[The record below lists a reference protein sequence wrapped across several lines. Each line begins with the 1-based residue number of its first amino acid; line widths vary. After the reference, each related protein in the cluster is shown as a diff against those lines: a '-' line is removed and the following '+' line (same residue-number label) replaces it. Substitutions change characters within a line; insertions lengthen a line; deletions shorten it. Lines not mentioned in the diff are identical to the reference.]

1 MPDKKLSVMIQ
12 EVYLDY
18 VVDFKHLSRQ
28 RIVCSWRG
36 QIGKN
41 RWRNWPKIHG
51 SGQIIMIF
59 SSEYFILDISLWIF
73 LKKSD
78 KKEQKM
84 AKNGQKL
91 INIFWN
97 VDIKINGLRVTC
109 NR

>member
-1 MPDKKLSVMIQ
+1 M
-12 EVYLDY
+12 
-18 VVDFKHLSRQ
+18 
-28 RIVCSWRG
+28 CGWRG

-41 RWRNWPKIHG
+41 RWRKWPKTHG
-51 SGQIIMIF
+51 SGQIFMIF

-73 LKKSD
+73 LKESD
-78 KKEQKM
+78 KKEQKI

-97 VDIKINGLRVTC
+97 VNIKINGLRVTC

>member
-1 MPDKKLSVMIQ
+1 
-12 EVYLDY
+12 
-18 VVDFKHLSRQ
+18 
-28 RIVCSWRG
+28 
-36 QIGKN
+36 
-41 RWRNWPKIHG
+41 
-51 SGQIIMIF
+51 MIF

-97 VDIKINGLRVTC
+97 VDIKINGLRVHAIDKALSQQYSIITYIYVC
-109 NR
+109 RRVR

>member
-1 MPDKKLSVMIQ
+1 MEKLA
-12 EVYLDY
+12 
-18 VVDFKHLSRQ
+18 
-28 RIVCSWRG
+28 
-36 QIGKN
+36 KN
-41 RWRNWPKIHG
+41 TWKWPNYYD
-51 SGQIIMIF
+51 F

-91 INIFWN
+91 IKFVWN

>member
-1 MPDKKLSVMIQ
+1 MFEII
-12 EVYLDY
+12 
-18 VVDFKHLSRQ
+18 SRQ
-28 RIVCSWRG
+28 RIVCSQRG
-36 QIGKN
+36 QLGKN
-41 RWRNWPKIHG
+41 TWRNWPKIHG